1 MYIHTESINIAGQ
14 DDKEVSTLLVKT
26 SRSLGKGMFYIL
38 KAAIWHGKGGK
49 DGGFLA
55 HDRSA
60 MVMFG
65 DFGHWECFGD
75 DGTEWLKP
83 TPPLLDK

>member
-1 MYIHTESINIAGQ
+1 
-14 DDKEVSTLLVKT
+14 
-26 SRSLGKGMFYIL
+26 MFYIL